1 MGKSFKL
8 PFLLVVAILVMGNSH
23 SPLSLD
29 KIISN
34 FEWKKRI
41 VLLIAD
47 KGDVKL
53 IRGAESF
60 FLERACQNRNRN
72 LELFKIIG
80 DEITK
85 YKIPKK
91 YEGKRGIWLIGYDG
105 GNKAHSRDL
114 SLLDRL
120 YEIIDGMPIRQNEML
135 RQNIKCDHTPDTG
148 AK

>member
-8 PFLLVVAILVMGNSH
+8 PFLLIVAILVMGNSH

-60 FLERACQNRNRN
+60 FLERACQNEKRN

-85 YKIPKK
+85 YKIPKR
-91 YEGKRGIWLIGYDG
+91 YEGRRGIWLIGYDG
-105 GNKAHSRDL
+105 GDKAYSRDL
-114 SLLDRL
+114 SLLNQL
-120 YEIIDGMPIRQNEML
+120 YEIIDEMPIRKNEIL
-135 RQNIKCDHTPDTG
+135 QQTSRCD
-148 AK
+148 